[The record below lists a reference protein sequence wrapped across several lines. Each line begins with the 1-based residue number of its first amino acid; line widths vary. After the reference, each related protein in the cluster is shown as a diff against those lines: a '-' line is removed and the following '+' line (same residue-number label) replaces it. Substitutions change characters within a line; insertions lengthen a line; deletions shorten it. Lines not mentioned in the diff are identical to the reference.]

1 MRTTLLGSTLALPGP
16 TGERNS
22 LSFVAR
28 GVVLCAA
35 STTGALLNQLAAA
48 LATGNR
54 AVVVASSQALLPAG
68 LPPEV
73 SDRIEVVG
81 SVENCQY
88 EYQIA
93 LAEANIAPALRP
105 ALAAFTGAIVG
116 VIETSGDAA
125 IPLWRL
131 VAERAV
137 CVNTTAA
144 GGNASLMTLGL

>member
-1 MRTTLLGSTLALPGP
+1 
-16 TGERNS
+16 
-22 LSFVAR
+22 
-28 GVVLCAA
+28 VLCAA
-35 STTGALLNQLAAA
+35 SSTGALVNQLAAA

-54 AVVVASSQALLPAG
+54 VVVVAPSKDMIPEG

-73 SDRIEVVG
+73 ADRIEVVG
-81 SVENCQY
+81 SVENCPY
-88 EYQIA
+88 DYQIA
-93 LAEANIAPALRP
+93 LVEAQLAPGLRP
-105 ALAAFTGAIVG
+105 ALAALTGAIVG
-116 VIETSGDAA
+116 VIETSSDTA